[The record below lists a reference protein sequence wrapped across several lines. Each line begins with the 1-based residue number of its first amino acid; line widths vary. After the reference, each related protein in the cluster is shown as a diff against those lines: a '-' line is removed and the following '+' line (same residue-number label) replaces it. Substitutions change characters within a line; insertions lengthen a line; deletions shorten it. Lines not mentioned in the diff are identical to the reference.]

1 MAELKDRV
9 ARYLSHPGRPAGV
22 RFWRRK
28 QRSYLTL
35 SLIIAQSDPV
45 AAAALVQ
52 LQDRIKA
59 NLGYPCVV
67 DNPEA
72 QDADCLFR
80 YPTESLHCSL
90 VNFLTSRQDFD
101 VFSTKS
107 GVREHLTHLIVKH
120 VERAGLGPAQALIG
134 GLYPGSTSAPIDSFS
149 LQLFPEDEFVEA
161 IGRIAASASNDR
173 LFRNAVSLLPDCCS
187 RVTVKGYP
195 PAGGGNIER
204 FPVNIL
210 RFMHKAGSGECVNTG
225 QEHIKDEVLEFN
237 RSYQVGGRIPIRLSI
252 DRLALVE
259 PDPFLFG
266 WKSLREFNLRIRP
279 GGGDAA
285 D

>member
-1 MAELKDRV
+1 VAGLKDRV
-9 ARYLSHPGRPAGV
+9 ARYLSHSGRPAAV
-22 RFWRRK
+22 RFWRHK

-45 AAAALVQ
+45 AAAALAQ
-52 LQDRIKA
+52 LQDRIKG

-72 QDADCLFR
+72 QDAECLFR
-80 YPTESLHCSL
+80 YPTDRLHCSL
-90 VNFLTSRQDFD
+90 VNFLTSREDFD
-101 VFSTKS
+101 VFTTKS
-107 GVREHLTHLIVKH
+107 GAREHLTDLIVKH
-120 VERAGLGPAQALIG
+120 VERAGLAPAQALIG
-134 GLYPGSTSAPIDSFS
+134 GLYPGSANAPIDSLS

-161 IGRIAASASNDR
+161 IGRIAESASNDR
-173 LFRNAVSLLPDCCS
+173 VFRDAVSRLPDCRG

-195 PAGGGNIER
+195 PAGGGSIER

-210 RFMHKAGSGECVNTG
+210 RFMHKAGSGECVNAG
-225 QEHIKDEVLEFN
+225 QRLKDEVLEFN
-237 RSYQVGGRIPIRLSI
+237 RRYQDEGKTPIRLSI

-259 PDPFLFG
+259 SDPFLFR
-266 WKSLREFNLRIRP
+266 WKKLREFNLRIRP

-285 D
+285 G